1 MSLDKSRI
9 PKRGNSSRKFI
20 PEKQRKTM
28 TDPFVD
34 WIKRT
39 RSDKKGTVSG
49 RMVETRS
56 QKTSEERRELLEV
69 EVNTDHTMNDN
80 QGVNGL
86 EGRGRRLA
94 SESTPVEQGHDF
106 ATSTGTLDREEM
118 SELSDIST
126 EVTATRRSPTD
137 NTMMASG
144 TGKQTTSSSFSERM
158 KNTFGNIFPFSM
170 GGGAG
175 NDGES
180 QEEEDEEEQGDF
192 GSQVSLNSSIQESEA
207 HVGRET
213 GTMDKFGVVTTISKE
228 ANTPGQSKDF
238 AIRTSSEPQPEESRT
253 RGLGNA
259 LADPEIDNDKTSR
272 QRVKARISTSTKL
285 PGTDRVTP
293 PLVTPLM
300 DNGAALEEA
309 LNNIVGSLG
318 EQNEQMSIR
327 MSELERAVHI
337 ERESLREEINHVNRE
352 AREPEPATAADDF
365 KIDYKAAAKDA
376 LNRVQQ
382 ELVTKEIEQK
392 VKLELENE
400 KLQEQLNTFEATEFE
415 ETKTPSSLDMKL
427 KVISGK
433 RFGMAPQGKKIQS
446 IISVAGHQVIRNLS
460 EPSEFTLMHLDTYA
474 DYLRQVEPRTESRAV
489 RALLTT
495 GGPRMK
501 KLHGRYLEVYGPYQ
515 IMLNVDGISIYTR
528 TYITTDDDQMGQ
540 IYLGEEELKVRRIGH
555 DAMMEQDAV
564 HIGYEADVT
573 AHLLDTNGTKIGVTG
588 LLDTGAVVSVMP
600 IKTWERMGFTREDL
614 IPTNLRLA
622 AANRGAIYVAGRTP
636 VTVLHM
642 GGRNLWMSFLVVEN
656 LDDADQ
662 FILGR
667 DFVRNFDV
675 MIDLNNGLI
684 RIRNPD
690 RKYVKRPINRI
701 ITDENK
707 VPVFLDRKVK
717 LQPGQAVVAI
727 FRMRNLNSLSDSKQ
741 VCLVPNPNSQSS
753 VILGRSF
760 SVTRNGLCVSVL
772 LNTLDTTV
780 SIQRGKKLGYA
791 LPMRTDYE
799 ETQNLK
805 KYSVKDCP
813 YHANKDKI
821 LKRIDELKSIRKL
834 FSMKSE
840 TDDGLSS
847 CSNFPERP
855 SSYEL
860 DSDKPVLP
868 EIEHLKGK
876 IGEGDFQKLRD
887 LLDRN
892 AEVFSKHKADIGC
905 CNFVEHEIELEE
917 GAVPHREGARRM
929 TPHKSEACRAEIEML
944 LEYDMIEPSK
954 SPWACGVVM
963 AKKKG
968 GQLRFCCDFRYLNAV
983 TIKDA
988 YPIPRI
994 DESLSKLGDAKF
1006 FTTLDLG
1013 SAFWQVPLRKKDREK
1028 TGFAC
1033 ELGLYQWKR
1042 MPFGLCNA
1050 TATFQRLM
1058 AQALTGVTKKYGNL
1072 LMCYVDD
1079 VVIATPTLEDHID
1092 RLDEVF
1098 GCMKRAGLK
1107 CKPSKCEILRDS
1119 IKYLG
1124 RMVDRHGVR
1133 PDPEAIEA
1141 VLTWK
1146 APRTD
1151 TQLMSFLGFANYY
1164 REFIK
1169 GYADKVYPMQK
1180 LMRNKGKKFEWNDEA
1195 QVAFENI
1202 KRELCE
1208 APVLGM
1214 PTEKGMYV
1222 LDTDASVVAISGI
1235 LHQEQEWNGR
1245 TVLRPIAYGSKVLS
1259 DTEMKYGA
1267 PKAEMFAVVT
1277 FVEKYRAYLGSAPF
1291 KLRVDNRALSWLKTY
1306 SMDQSYIGRW
1316 IVRLDGYHM
1325 INEHKMR
1332 DKHQNADS
1340 LSKKTEFY
1348 ERLEQKQANQA
1359 EVKEGFSFL
1368 DKETYEALPLT
1379 RWLDKSGH
1387 PIPGHPELT
1396 VEKAAEIKIL
1406 SSEDPVPLDLLLR
1419 SNLVQQELSRMNIN
1433 SLSLLDK
1440 TVQVTPQVM
1449 RILGG
1454 LLEREVTRD
1463 DPEWTA
1469 AVASLTVSEK
1479 VKIMPSRQQHEENKR
1494 DCRTIVQQLV
1504 SSIPQEILTSTS
1516 YGRKQQ
1522 GSSKRKKTVTFV
1534 DREKEGEEVEQNLL
1548 QDYLSG
1554 EKDEEK
1560 TSDHKINTR
1569 DKEICPGSL
1578 R

>member
-1 MSLDKSRI
+1 MR
-9 PKRGNSSRKFI
+9 
-20 PEKQRKTM
+20 
-28 TDPFVD
+28 
-34 WIKRT
+34 
-39 RSDKKGTVSG
+39 
-49 RMVETRS
+49 
-56 QKTSEERRELLEV
+56 
-69 EVNTDHTMNDN
+69 
-80 QGVNGL
+80 GVNAKFGPRCFFCNL
-86 EGRGRRLA
+86 EG
-94 SESTPVEQGHDF
+94 HF
-106 ATSTGTLDREEM
+106 K
-118 SELSDIST
+118 SDC
-126 EVTATRRSPTD
+126 
-137 NTMMASG
+137 
-144 TGKQTTSSSFSERM
+144 
-158 KNTFGNIFPFSM
+158 
-170 GGGAG
+170 
-175 NDGES
+175 
-180 QEEEDEEEQGDF
+180 
-192 GSQVSLNSSIQESEA
+192 
-207 HVGRET
+207 
-213 GTMDKFGVVTTISKE
+213 
-228 ANTPGQSKDF
+228 
-238 AIRTSSEPQPEESRT
+238 PQFWV
-253 RGLGNA
+253 A
-259 LADPEIDNDKTSR
+259 VADIKHPR
-272 QRVKARISTSTKL
+272 H
-285 PGTDRVTP
+285 
-293 PLVTPLM
+293 
-300 DNGAALEEA
+300 EEA
-309 LNNIVGSLG
+309 LSGVKASKARLL
-318 EQNEQMSIR
+318 
-327 MSELERAVHI
+327 SEAEARRKDKPQELAAKKMRAVTG
-337 ERESLREEINHVNRE
+337 ET
-352 AREPEPATAADDF
+352 REPEPATAAEDF
-365 KIDYKAAAKDA
+365 KIDYKAATRDA

-400 KLQEQLNTFEATEFE
+400 KLQERLNTFEATEFE

-433 RFGMAPQGKKIQS
+433 RFGMVPQGSKIQS

-528 TYITTDDDQMGQ
+528 TYVTTDDDQMGQ

-600 IKTWERMGFTREDL
+600 IKTWEKMGFTREDL

-636 VTVLHM
+636 ITVLHM
-642 GGRNLWMSFLVVEN
+642 GGRDLWMSFLVVEN

-701 ITDENK
+701 IIDENK

-717 LQPGQAVVAI
+717 LQPGKAVVAI
-727 FRMRNLNSLSDSKQ
+727 FRMRNLNSLRDSKQ

-813 YHANKDKI
+813 YHANKDKF
-821 LKRIDELKSIRKL
+821 LKRINELKSIHKL

-860 DSDKPVLP
+860 ESDKPVLP

-876 IGEGDFQKLRD
+876 IGEGDFKKLRE
-887 LLDRN
+887 LLNRN
-892 AEVFSKHKADIGC
+892 ADVFSKHKADIGC

-929 TPHKSEACRAEIEML
+929 TPHKLEACRAEIEML

-994 DESLSKLGDAKF
+994 NESLSKLGDAKL

-1013 SAFWQVPLRKKDREK
+1013 SAFWQVPLRKKDTEK

-1042 MPFGLCNA
+1042 LPFGLCNT

-1058 AQALTGVTKKYGNL
+1058 AQALTKVTKKYGNL
-1072 LMCYVDD
+1072 VMCYVDD

-1107 CKPSKCEILRDS
+1107 CTPSKCEILRDS

-1133 PDPEAIEA
+1133 PNPEA

-1151 TQLMSFLGFANYY
+1151 TQLLSFLGFANYY

-1195 QVAFENI
+1195 QVAFDNI

-1277 FVEKYRAYLGSAPF
+1277 FLEKYRAYLGSAPF

-1325 INEHKMR
+1325 IIEHRMR

-1359 EVKEGFSFL
+1359 EIKEGFSFL

-1387 PIPGHPELT
+1387 PIPGHPELP

-1406 SSEDPVPLDLLLR
+1406 SKEDPVSLDLLLR

-1449 RILGG
+1449 RMLGG

-1479 VKIMPSRQQHEENKR
+1479 VKIMPSRRQHEENER

-1516 YGRKQQ
+1516 YGQNEQ
-1522 GSSKRKKTVTFV
+1522 GSSRRKKTVTFV
-1534 DREKEGEEVEQNLL
+1534 DQDKEGKKVEQNRL

-1554 EKDEEK
+1554 ETNDEKNQRSQDQHPGQENLSGESEIDEKIPDEKQDLENKVLSGEFRWMRRRYRHDLEERAVSSTTSSTDDDSRNSGMDTYSDRNSSSGSKLSELAIHTLLVETRARDLDREVYQDPDSDRYLIPSERVFDNAADDLETIAVSKRSISLLPQKVVVRTDLQPFEQETQPLAKIWCVKMEEDTHQPNELNRQMRVMKTYLKARYRLSDLLRAQRNDRMTSNLKRWIENGSPDKGDLEEDSYRILRQYFMQKEGRLYLNKDGIVACKRREEDRVY
-1560 TSDHKINTR
+1560 TSITR
-1569 DKEICPGSL
+1569 
-1578 R
+1578 